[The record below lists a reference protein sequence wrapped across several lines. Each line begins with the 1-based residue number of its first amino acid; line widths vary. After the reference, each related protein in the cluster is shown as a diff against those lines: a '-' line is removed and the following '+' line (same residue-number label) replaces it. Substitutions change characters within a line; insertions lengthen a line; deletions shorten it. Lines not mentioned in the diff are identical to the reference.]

1 MFAARLLCLRKPTW
15 QRTSVDFAFV
25 PQTDSCAAAIAVRRT
40 GFEGSERRDRTDDFF
55 CRHNGTRVI
64 RDVEVQLSVHHLVQ
78 VVGEAV
84 LGELGREAAPREY
97 RGACFTCAGAGS
109 LAGIEDPA
117 RVDRADLR
125 GERK

>member
-1 MFAARLLCLRKPTW
+1 MALLN
-15 QRTSVDFAFV
+15 VANG
-25 PQTDSCAAAIAVRRT
+25 PQTDACTAAIAVRRT

-64 RDVEVQLSVHHLVQ
+64 RDVEVQRSVHHLVR

-97 RGACFTCAGAGS
+97 HGARFTCAGAGS

-117 RVDRADLR
+117 CGPARGSSGSLPCSLR
-125 GERK
+125 